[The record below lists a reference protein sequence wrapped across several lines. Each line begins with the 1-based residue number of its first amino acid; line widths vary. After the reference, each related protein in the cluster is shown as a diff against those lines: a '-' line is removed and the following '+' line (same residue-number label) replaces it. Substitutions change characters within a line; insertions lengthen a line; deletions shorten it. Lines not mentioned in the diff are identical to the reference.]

1 MTIMDLKEMKGNFCR
16 LLRSTGRQNVGSVIA
31 ELERLG
37 FFEAPASRKDHNSF
51 AGGLLIHAM
60 NVYRVALEIAHDMR
74 CLDPDLEVSDDSLI
88 IASLLHDICKA
99 PRYHHSTQVNGE
111 WQKCYD
117 HLPVGHGEKSV
128 IMLLRLG
135 MEMTDAEIL
144 AIRWHMGPWQ
154 IALHNEEMQEDYR
167 HATLSCPLVSIIE
180 SADKLA
186 AQILEVKP
194 SAPATGPDL

>member
-1 MTIMDLKEMKGNFCR
+1 MDLKEMKGNFCR
-16 LLRSTGRQNVGSVIA
+16 LIRSTGRQNVGSVIA

-37 FFEAPASRKDHNSF
+37 FFDAPASRKDHNSF
-51 AGGLLIHAM
+51 PGGLLLHAM

-74 CLDPDLEVSDDSLI
+74 CLNPDLEISDDSLI

-99 PRYHHSTQVNGE
+99 PRYLHSTQKNGE
-111 WQKCYD
+111 WEKSYE

-135 MEMTDAEIL
+135 MEMTDDEIL

-154 IALHNEEMQEDYR
+154 IALHNEEMLEDYR

-186 AQILEVKP
+186 AQILEVCV
-194 SAPATGPDL
+194 

>member
-37 FFEAPASRKDHNSF
+37 FFDAPASRKDHNSF
-51 AGGLLIHAM
+51 PGGLLLHAM

-74 CLDPDLEVSDDSLI
+74 CLNPDLEISDDSLI

-99 PRYHHSTQVNGE
+99 PRYLHSIQKNGE
-111 WQKCYD
+111 WEKSYE

-135 MEMTDAEIL
+135 MEMTDEEIL

-154 IALHNEEMQEDYR
+154 IALHNEEMLEDYR

-186 AQILEVKP
+186 AQILEVCI
-194 SAPATGPDL
+194 

>member
-1 MTIMDLKEMKGNFCR
+1 MDLKEMKGNFCR

-51 AGGLLIHAM
+51 PGGLLLHAM

-74 CLDPDLEVSDDSLI
+74 CLNPDLEIIDDSLI

-99 PRYHHSTQVNGE
+99 PRYLQSTQKNGE
-111 WQKCYD
+111 WEKSYE

-135 MEMTDAEIL
+135 FEMTDEEIL

-154 IALHNEEMQEDYR
+154 IALHNEEMTEDYN
-167 HATLSCPLVSIIE
+167 HAVRSCALLSVVE
-180 SADKLA
+180 AADKLA

-194 SAPATGPDL
+194 L